1 MKMPHDLLMMA
12 HDVFRWNLE
21 SREVANPS
29 LAGGGANGTKMMA
42 LHHRSSRI
50 LPVVLYVLILY

>member
-1 MKMPHDLLMMA
+1 MMA